1 MILRKYVNI
10 VQYCHVQA
18 YLMHILSFILQI
30 KAEAYQCVFIQ
41 YTVTKTGFIGESF
54 YTIMFRPAVFVSSSR

>member
-10 VQYCHVQA
+10 VQLCHVQA
-18 YLMHILSFILQI
+18 YLMHILSFIVQI

-41 YTVTKTGFIGESF
+41 YSH
-54 YTIMFRPAVFVSSSR
+54 